1 MNKRIK
7 KLFWEIFPK
16 NKEEWEKYFDW
27 CIHYSKIFYPVGML
41 LNIYATI
48 MLFLTELLIYS
59 LVILLFPLT
68 RIELR
73 IHANKARKQRKK
85 NND

>member
-1 MNKRIK
+1 MK

-16 NKEEWEKYFDW
+16 NKEERKKYLDW
-27 CIHYSKIFYPVGML
+27 CIYDSKIFYLVGIL
-41 LNIYATI
+41 LNI
-48 MLFLTELLIYS
+48 LVYS

-68 RIELR
+68 RVELEIR
-73 IHANKARKQRKK
+73 ANKARKQRRK